1 MEGDSQMRVLVIV
14 GLCTAMSGCSLF
26 VDDMRAIKAGAD
38 IQEERAAIMKL
49 YRGCLEK
56 HQDDPVKAKAN
67 CEHYTQALYSV
78 DVRGMK

>member
-1 MEGDSQMRVLVIV
+1 MRILVIV
-14 GLCTAMSGCSLF
+14 GLCIAIGGCQAYELTRQSKF
-26 VDDMRAIKAGAD
+26 EAD
-38 IQEERAAIMKL
+38 IAEERAAIMKL

-67 CEHYTQALYSV
+67 CEHYTQALHSV

>member
-1 MEGDSQMRVLVIV
+1 MRTLVIV
-14 GLCTAMSGCSLF
+14 GLCTAMSGCY
-26 VDDMRAIKAGAD
+26 AIDQQTAYAD
-38 IQEERAAIMKL
+38 RLKSEAEIAKERAAIMKL

-56 HQDDPVKAKAN
+56 YQDDPVKAKQN

>member
-1 MEGDSQMRVLVIV
+1 MRILVIV
-14 GLCTAMSGCSLF
+14 GLCIAMNGC
-26 VDDMRAIKAGAD
+26 VVPAWEQVQADADHAKANAV
-38 IQEERAAIMKL
+38 IAEQRAAIIKL

-56 HQDDPVKAKAN
+56 YQDDPEKAKQN

>member
-1 MEGDSQMRVLVIV
+1 MRILLIV
-14 GLCTAMSGCSLF
+14 GLCVAMGGCHLYDQTRQIRSN
-26 VDDMRAIKAGAD
+26 AD
-38 IQEERAAIMKL
+38 IAEHRAAIMKL

-56 HQDDPVKAKAN
+56 HQDDPAKAKVN